1 MNFSLTSRRDDL
13 ISIGYILL
21 FLLNNLQL
29 PLLPLELVKPK
40 EYHRNTLEVLNNVKS
55 YKETQSMAA
64 MLRSMPIFN
73 KSDKESFNVT
83 KIKNE
88 IFEKLNSLIGLIE
101 GLEFETQPNYA

>member
-29 PLLPLELVKPK
+29 PLLPLEFVKPK
-40 EYHRNTLEVLNNVKS
+40 DYHRNTLEVLNNVKS
-55 YKETQSMAA
+55 YKETQSMAT

-73 KSDKESFNVT
+73 KSDKESFKTT

-88 IFEKLNSLIGLIE
+88 IFEKLN
-101 GLEFETQPNYA
+101 